1 MIWLLLKGLPR
12 ALWVFRWHSPVMAQL
27 PLPSQSVVFLLL
39 SLCHSCRVGQTIS
52 RDPDPKNLCPL
63 GFRKICTELVSKQ
76 SRSRFGIALFCT
88 HCSLECVR
96 LSGIDQSIWRSAHQ
110 KEPPSPSLVQ
120 CPPAPN
126 PMAYLIHKRLLE
138 GSRYI
143 YHHHKHFTVSTRSCG
158 STPKVLL
165 QKF

>member
-1 MIWLLLKGLPR
+1 
-12 ALWVFRWHSPVMAQL
+12 MAQL

-110 KEPPSPSLVQ
+110 KEPPSPSSNARPRPIPWHILFISGSWKAVDTSTTTINIFRSQPEVVVQ
-120 CPPAPN
+120 PQKYCFRSSEDLHS
-126 PMAYLIHKRLLE
+126 LIHNVYL
-138 GSRYI
+138 
-143 YHHHKHFTVSTRSCG
+143 
-158 STPKVLL
+158 
-165 QKF
+165 